1 MKIELFVSTD
11 RNLHHLTGITHEAV
25 SRGHEVSVFV
35 MDAGARLL
43 LNDELA
49 GLCRLK
55 GVSVTCCNLSLAQL
69 GIEPSAIPPEVKRG
83 SQYDNAGL
91 MNAADHVI
99 SL

>member
-1 MKIELFVSTD
+1 MTSKHIIVIGAGISG
-11 RNLHHLTGITHEAV
+11 LTAAFQLQQA
-25 SRGHEVSVFV
+25 GHEVSVFV